1 MASYCLPQ
9 QVAIIEFE
17 VNQMGFW
24 SPGTQERRTVR
35 AIFELLTSAGYEC
48 FWEQDDALL
57 PASGQCFD
65 AQLDTARSLKWSN
78 VVCAHEPEVIGVLDA
93 MAQEAY
99 RKRVA
104 KATRA
109 ADGAGE
115 AAGGAA
121 GKAHTPSPPAGARAG
136 RRRRSELG

>member
-1 MASYCLPQ
+1 MASDSSACIPQ
-9 QVAIIEFE
+9 QVAIVEFE
-17 VNQMGFW
+17 VNQMGYW
-24 SPGTQERRTVR
+24 SPGTKERRTVR

-65 AQLDTARSLKWSN
+65 AQLDTARNLKWSN
-78 VVCAHEPEVIGVLDA
+78 VVCAHEHEVIGVLDA

-99 RKRVA
+99 LKRVA
-104 KATRA
+104 KAARA
-109 ADGAGE
+109 ADGAGG
-115 AAGGAA
+115 AAGGAL
-121 GKAHTPSPPAGARAG
+121 TPSPPAGARAG